1 LVNTTTPRCGGNTG
15 VFLGS
20 ATLVCAALA
29 GVGCGSAGNR
39 GLYGDDFSPLPSLAP
54 DAGAGGSSSEP
65 IDSAGVPVRLSLTSP
80 ALDQLQAELASARAE
95 NAAQLLAEHELPF
108 QTSLGYSAVAAKGLE
123 LIQASPLSITD
134 DELALL
140 GRKGFVIVPRQE
152 YPSFPYAYSEI
163 YAQDLPVF
171 VSADMVLEA
180 VHRSYDQIL
189 EALEQEQL
197 RPRLA
202 SLLSSLRARLARPE
216 FAADAALAA
225 DLDLYLTVAQR
236 LLDGTL
242 AAPVRGADPQQVG
255 NLVGQAQSA
264 GGSATVELFGR
275 RREIDF
281 SQFAPRGHYA
291 DSEPLSRY
299 FRAMIWFGRT
309 DLRLIETQADG
320 TRVFLR
326 RQLDAA
332 LALRELM
339 DEASLADWTAIDTTI
354 GAFVGEHD
362 DMTVPELGALLGDLG
377 VGHRAELAA
386 LPDARIAQAIVD
398 GRYGDQ
404 RILSQVMI
412 ENANAASP
420 LPLDAS
426 FALFGQR
433 YVVDSHVFS
442 NVVFDRV
449 SQRVL
454 PSPLDVAFAALGNDQ
469 ALSLIGPELDQSDY
483 PGALSSLRTL
493 VDAQGVDYWNGSLYS
508 AWLGAL
514 RTLSPGAAGNA
525 LSDASL
531 PSVARGETWGRRLL
545 NTQLASWAELRH
557 DTVLYAKQS
566 YTTGSLCE
574 YPDALVEPY
583 PEFFHALAR
592 YADLGQTTV
601 DALGVS
607 SADPNGETLR
617 QLLHDYFARLSSV
630 MNRLGRMA
638 EAQRTGAEH
647 APDDI
652 AFINQAITIQNGCA
666 GPSGQSGWYQQLYF
680 DNFSSIEEAPTIA
693 DVHTDPGGQAPVS
706 RGPSVLH
713 VATGRPRLMV
723 LAVDSCSGPRA
734 YVGAVSDY
742 QEHVNGGLHRFT
754 DAEWSDLVTQGVRW
768 EPSWMAP
775 TQVSD

>member
-1 LVNTTTPRCGGNTG
+1 M
-15 VFLGS
+15 LG
-20 ATLVCAALA
+20 A
-29 GVGCGSAGNR
+29 CGSAGDD
-39 GLYGDDFSPLPSLAP
+39 GLYGDDFSPLPPLAAS
-54 DAGAGGSSSEP
+54 AGAGGGSAEPEP
-65 IDSAGVPVRLSLTSP
+65 IDDTGVAVRLSLTSS
-80 ALDQLQAELASARAE
+80 ALDQLQAELASARLE
-95 NAAQLLAEHELPF
+95 NAAQLQAEHAVSF
-108 QTSLGYSAVAAKGLE
+108 DTALGYSAVAAQGLE
-123 LIQASPLSITD
+123 LIQASSLSITN
-134 DELALL
+134 DELGLL
-140 GRKGFVIVPRQE
+140 GRKGFVIVPRHE
-152 YPSFPYAYSEI
+152 YPSFPYAYAEI

-189 EALEQEQL
+189 ALLEQQRL
-197 RPRLA
+197 QPRLT
-202 SLLSSLRARLARPE
+202 SLLSNLRARLASPA
-216 FAADAALAA
+216 FAADATLAA

-236 LLDGTL
+236 LLEGTL
-242 AAPVRGADPQQVG
+242 AAPVRGADPLRVG
-255 NLVGQAQSA
+255 ELVSQALSA
-264 GGSATVELFGR
+264 EGSETVELFGR

-291 DSEPLSRY
+291 DSESLSRY
-299 FRAMIWFGRT
+299 FRAMIWLGRT
-309 DLRLIETQADG
+309 DLRLIETQSDG
-320 TRVFLR
+320 SRVFLR

-339 DEASLADWTAIDTTI
+339 DEASLADWTAIDATV

-362 DMTVPELGALLGDLG
+362 DMTVPQLGALLADLG
-377 VGHRAELAA
+377 VADRVGLAA

-398 GRYGDQ
+398 GRFGNQ

-412 ENANAASP
+412 KDPSAASP
-420 LPLDAS
+420 LPLDSS

-433 YVVDSHVFS
+433 YVVDSHVLS
-442 NVVFDRV
+442 NVVYDRV
-449 SQRVL
+449 GGRVV

-469 ALSLIGPELDQSDY
+469 ALSLIGPELDQVDY
-483 PGALSSLRTL
+483 PGALASVRTL
-493 VDAQGVDYWNGSLYS
+493 VDAHGPEYWTGSLYT

-525 LSDASL
+525 LPDERLLSL
-531 PSVARGETWGRRLL
+531 ARTETWGRRLL
-545 NTQLASWAELRH
+545 NTQLGSWAQLRH

-583 PEFFHALAR
+583 PEFFRALAR
-592 YADLGQTTV
+592 YADLGQATV
-601 DALGVS
+601 DQLGG
-607 SADPNGETLR
+607 SADDPNDEVVSGR
-617 QLLHDYFARLSSV
+617 LHDYFATLSSV

-647 APDDI
+647 DPDDI
-652 AFINQAITIQNGCA
+652 AFINQAITIVNGCA
-666 GPSGQSGWYQQLYF
+666 GPSGQSGWYRQLFF
-680 DNFSSIEEAPTIA
+680 DDASSIEEAPTVA
-693 DVHTDPGGQAPVS
+693 DVHTDPGGQTPVS

-734 YVGAVSDY
+734 YVGAVFDY
-742 QEHVNGGLHRFT
+742 QEHVSSGLHRFT

-768 EPSWMAP
+768 EPGWIAP
-775 TQVSD
+775 TQSSD